1 MMLKRKL
8 ADMQQARED
17 HTGSV
22 APQLV
27 LENKWYLL
35 EEERAHLRR
44 RAGACPPA
52 LGLVVLDLLAFT
64 STQVQI
70 LTQNALQSFTT
81 TTCMSS
87 ASSLSR
93 LQR

>member
-17 HTGSV
+17 HPGSV

-52 LGLVVLDLLAFT
+52 LGLVVLDLLALFY
-64 STQVQI
+64 
-70 LTQNALQSFTT
+70 
-81 TTCMSS
+81 
-87 ASSLSR
+87 
-93 LQR
+93 